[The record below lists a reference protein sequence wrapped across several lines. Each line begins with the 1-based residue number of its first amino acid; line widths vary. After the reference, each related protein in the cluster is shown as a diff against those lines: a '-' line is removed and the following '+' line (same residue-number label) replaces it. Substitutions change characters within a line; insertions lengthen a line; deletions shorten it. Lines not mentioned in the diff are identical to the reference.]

1 MNDNDKAL
9 VAQQGNLIQNFDDVN
24 RIGKAMA
31 ASGYFKDAAN
41 VAQAIV
47 KIMAGREMGFGPF
60 ASMNGIN
67 IIKGKP
73 SVGANL
79 MAAAI
84 KGHPSYDYRL
94 LELTPKQCVI
104 AFFEN
109 GQKIGESHFTIEDA
123 KKAGIGSMIP
133 PGKPASMLEMFPRNL
148 LFSRAISN
156 GVRWYC
162 PDVFAGNVV
171 YTPDELDMG
180 VETIDAPAI
189 IVEAEIAE
197 SDSGEVADSLRPKKS
212 LSRPYPA
219 EVVRRGLH
227 QKAVAG
233 GPPASQA
240 QAVFCSRKFR
250 EAFAPA
256 KDAEKMYHLSL
267 SWLWGVDSAKKLTKS
282 QASATLSWLLGD
294 NKPDESGDTP
304 LSEYVSAEAGNVYRA
319 ALKEAGQVDMFD

>member
-94 LELTPKQCVI
+94 LELTPTQCVI

-109 GQKIGESHFTIEDA
+109 GQKIGESHFTIKDA
-123 KKAGIGSMIP
+123 KKAGVGSMTP

-197 SDSGEVADSLRPKKS
+197 SDSGEVADSPRPKKS
-212 LSRPYPA
+212 LPRPYPA
-219 EVVRRGLH
+219 EIHDAPENPDIEALEIDDGSFYDAAL
-227 QKAVAG
+227 QQWPYYKAQRHVANTLTAELG
-233 GPPASQA
+233 DGWWKDD
-240 QAVFCSRKFR
+240 KF
-250 EAFAPA
+250 
-256 KDAEKMYHLSL
+256 
-267 SWLWGVDSAKKLTKS
+267 TKS
-282 QASATLSWLLGD
+282 QLWMTLALHQEKASATAT
-294 NKPDESGDTP
+294 PD
-304 LSEYVSAEAGNVYRA
+304 
-319 ALKEAGQVDMFD
+319 